1 MGEISLFRIT
11 SGKASEILGKTA
23 GVEKILQVLLEKNLE
38 STLGVRFLQSEYSTG
53 KIHAGRIDT
62 LGIDENDC
70 PVIIEYKRSTNENV
84 INQGLYYLDWL
95 LDHKAEFELL
105 VANKLGKPAAE
116 KIDWSSPR
124 LICIAGD
131 FTKYDGYAVR
141 QIERNIDLL
150 RYRYFG
156 DELLILELAHR
167 SNSIEIAE
175 DNGKTKKQSHDK
187 TVAQSLAE
195 MTPEMLSLFESF
207 KSFVLAL
214 GEDIEE
220 KHLKLYIVF
229 RTIKNF
235 ACVVIQ
241 KKALLVYLNT
251 SIAPGGDGIALEKGF
266 SRDVSNIGHWGTGN
280 WELTITD
287 QVSLQK
293 AKDIVL
299 AAYLVG

>member
-1 MGEISLFRIT
+1 MGEISLFKIT

-23 GVEKILQVLLEKNLE
+23 GVEKTLQVLLEKNLE

-70 PVIIEYKRSTNENV
+70 PTIIEYKRSTNENV

-105 VANKLGKPAAE
+105 VTNKLGKPAGE

-131 FTKYDGYAVR
+131 FTKFDGHAVR
-141 QIERNIDLL
+141 QIERNIDLV

-156 DELLILELAHR
+156 DDLLILELAHR
-167 SNSIEIAE
+167 SSPTEIAE
-175 DNGKTKKQSHDK
+175 DNGKGKKQSHDK
-187 TVAQSLAE
+187 TVAQNLAE
-195 MTPEMLSLFESF
+195 ISPEMSSLLESLR
-207 KSFVLAL
+207 SFVLAL

-235 ACVVIQ
+235 VCVVIQ
-241 KKALLVYLNT
+241 KKALLVYVNT
-251 SIAPGGDGIALEKGF
+251 SLVPGTGYALEKGF
-266 SRDVSNIGHWGTGN
+266 SRDVSDIGHWGTGN

-293 AKDIVL
+293 AQEIIL
-299 AAYLVG
+299 MAYLVG